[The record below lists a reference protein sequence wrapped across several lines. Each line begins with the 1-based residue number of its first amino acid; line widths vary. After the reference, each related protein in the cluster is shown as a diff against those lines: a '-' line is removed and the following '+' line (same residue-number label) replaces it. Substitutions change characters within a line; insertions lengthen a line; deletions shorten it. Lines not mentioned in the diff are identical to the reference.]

1 MYGLHTDKTRKNK
14 VKTATARSAKECAFL
29 AVFVAVVIALQLALS
44 AIPGV
49 ELVTVLFVTY
59 AYVFGWKR
67 GMAAATTF
75 ALLRQLLF
83 GFFPTVLILYLIYY
97 NFLTLLF
104 GLLGKKIKFTY
115 KFLPLLV
122 VIACVCTLLFTVLD
136 GVITPIWYG
145 YTARATRAYFVAA
158 LPFTLPQVVCT
169 AVSVATLFIPLYKVF
184 VLAGKPILRKK

>member
-1 MYGLHTDKTRKNK
+1 MDKKQKNTIK
-14 VKTATARSAKECAFL
+14 KGTVRSAKECAYL
-29 AVFVAVVIALQLALS
+29 AVFVAVVIALQLAFS
-44 AIPGV
+44 AVPGI
-49 ELVTVLFVTY
+49 EFVTVLFVSY
-59 AYVFGWKR
+59 AFVFGWKR
-67 GMAAATTF
+67 GMAAATVF
-75 ALLRQLLF
+75 SLLRQLLF

-104 GLLGKKIKFTY
+104 GLIGKWMKFTY

-136 GVITPIWYG
+136 GLITPIWYG